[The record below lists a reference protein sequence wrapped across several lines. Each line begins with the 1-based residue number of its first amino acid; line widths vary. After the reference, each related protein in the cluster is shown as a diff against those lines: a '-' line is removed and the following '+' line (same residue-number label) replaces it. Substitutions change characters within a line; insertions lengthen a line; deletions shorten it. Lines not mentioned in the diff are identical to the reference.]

1 MRTNGKYLLAAG
13 LLPLLCACGKG
24 SGFDATGTFEATEV
38 IVSAEVNGRIMQYD
52 VDEGIIL
59 KAGQQVGYIDTTQLY
74 LQKMQLTANA
84 RSVRSR
90 AQDVSKQI
98 ASTREEIAKAQFEKR
113 RNEKLLASNA
123 STQKQIDDL
132 DSQIAVLEKK
142 LAAQISTLQN
152 SNTSITEESSA
163 LEIQVAAIEDMIR
176 KSILS
181 SPIDGTVLANYA
193 QAGELAAPGKA
204 LFKVADTGNMY
215 LRAYLTSS
223 QLADVKIGQQVKVF
237 SDYGDDIRKEYPGTV
252 KWIADKAEFTPK
264 TIQTKDERAD
274 LVYAVKIAVPNDGY
288 IKIGMYGEVKL
299 SE

>member
-13 LLPLLCACGKG
+13 LLSLLCACGKG

-38 IVSAEVNGRIMQYD
+38 IVSAEVSGRIMQYD
-52 VDEGIIL
+52 VDEGIVL
-59 KAGQQVGYIDTTQLY
+59 KSGEQVGYIDTTQLY

-142 LAAQISTLQN
+142 LAAQISSLQN

-215 LRAYLTSS
+215 LRAYITSS

>member
-1 MRTNGKYLLAAG
+1 MKTNVKQLAVIG

-24 SGFDATGTFEATEV
+24 NGFDATGTFEATEV

-52 VDEGIIL
+52 VDEGSLL
-59 KAGQQVGYIDTTQLY
+59 KAGEQVGYIDTTQLY

-123 STQKQIDDL
+123 STQKQIDDF

-142 LAAQISTLQN
+142 LAAQISSLQN

-176 KSILS
+176 KSVIS

-215 LRAYLTSS
+215 LRAYITSS
-223 QLADVKIGQQVKVF
+223 QLAEVKIGQKVKVF
-237 SDYGDDIRKEYPGTV
+237 SDYGDDIRKEYTGTV

-274 LVYAVKIAVPNDGY
+274 LVYAVKIAVPNDGS

>member
-13 LLPLLCACGKG
+13 LLSLLCACGKG

-38 IVSAEVNGRIMQYD
+38 IVSAEVSGRIMQYA
-52 VDEGIIL
+52 VDEGTAL

-98 ASTREEIAKAQFEKR
+98 ASTREEIAKAQFEKH

-142 LAAQISTLQN
+142 LTAQISTLQN

-204 LFKVADTGNMY
+204 LFKVADTDNMY
-215 LRAYLTSS
+215 LRAYITSS

-299 SE
+299 LE

>member
-13 LLPLLCACGKG
+13 LLSLLCACGKG

-38 IVSAEVNGRIMQYD
+38 IVSAEVSGRIMQYD
-52 VDEGIIL
+52 VDEGTAL
-59 KAGQQVGYIDTTQLY
+59 KAGEQVGYIDTTQLY

-204 LFKVADTGNMY
+204 LFKVADTDNMY
-215 LRAYLTSS
+215 LRAYITSS

-274 LVYAVKIAVPNDGY
+274 LVYAIKIAVPNDGY

>member
-13 LLPLLCACGKG
+13 LFSLLCACGKG

-38 IVSAEVNGRIMQYD
+38 IVSAEVSGRIMQYD
-52 VDEGIIL
+52 VDEGTAL
-59 KAGQQVGYIDTTQLY
+59 KAGEQVGYIDTTQLY

-204 LFKVADTGNMY
+204 LFKVADTDNMY
-215 LRAYLTSS
+215 LRAYITSS

>member
-13 LLPLLCACGKG
+13 LLSLLCACGKG

-181 SPIDGTVLANYA
+181 SPIDGTVLANYT

-215 LRAYLTSS
+215 LRAYITSS

>member
-1 MRTNGKYLLAAG
+1 
-13 LLPLLCACGKG
+13 
-24 SGFDATGTFEATEV
+24 
-38 IVSAEVNGRIMQYD
+38 
-52 VDEGIIL
+52 
-59 KAGQQVGYIDTTQLY
+59 
-74 LQKMQLTANA
+74 MQLTANA

-142 LAAQISTLQN
+142 LAAQVSTLQN

-215 LRAYLTSS
+215 LRAYITSS

>member
-1 MRTNGKYLLAAG
+1 MKTNVKQLAAIG

-24 SGFDATGTFEATEV
+24 NGFDATGTFEATEV

-52 VDEGIIL
+52 VDEGSLL
-59 KAGQQVGYIDTTQLY
+59 KAGEQVGYIDTTQLY

-123 STQKQIDDL
+123 STQKQIDDF

-142 LAAQISTLQN
+142 LAAQISSLQN

-176 KSILS
+176 KSVIS

-215 LRAYLTSS
+215 LRAYITSS
-223 QLADVKIGQQVKVF
+223 QLAEVKIGQKVKVF
-237 SDYGDDIRKEYPGTV
+237 SDYGDDIRKEYTGTV

-274 LVYAVKIAVPNDGY
+274 LVYAVKIAVPNDGS

>member
-215 LRAYLTSS
+215 LRAYITSS

>member
-13 LLPLLCACGKG
+13 LLSLLCACGKG

-38 IVSAEVNGRIMQYD
+38 IVSAEVSGRIMQYD
-52 VDEGIIL
+52 VDEGTAL
-59 KAGQQVGYIDTTQLY
+59 KAGEQVGYIDTTQLY

-90 AQDVSKQI
+90 AQDISKQI

-204 LFKVADTGNMY
+204 LFKVADTDNMY
-215 LRAYLTSS
+215 LRAYITSS

>member
-1 MRTNGKYLLAAG
+1 MRTNVKYLFAAG
-13 LLPLLCACGKG
+13 ILPLLCACGNG
-24 SGFDATGTFEATEV
+24 NGFDATGTFEATEV
-38 IVSAEVNGRIMQYD
+38 IVSAEVSGRIMQYD
-52 VDEGIIL
+52 VDEGTVL

-142 LAAQISTLQN
+142 LAAQVSTLQN

-215 LRAYLTSS
+215 LRAYITSS
-223 QLADVKIGQQVKVF
+223 QLANVKIGQKVKVF

>member
-24 SGFDATGTFEATEV
+24 NGFDATGTFEATEV

-52 VDEGIIL
+52 VDEGTLL
-59 KAGQQVGYIDTTQLY
+59 KAGEQVGYIDTTQLY

-142 LAAQISTLQN
+142 LAAQVSTLQN

-193 QAGELAAPGKA
+193 QAGELAAPGKS

-215 LRAYLTSS
+215 LRAYITSS
-223 QLADVKIGQQVKVF
+223 QLADVKIGQKVKVF
-237 SDYGDDIRKEYPGTV
+237 SDYGDDIRKEYTGTV

-274 LVYAVKIAVPNDGY
+274 LVYAVKISVPNDGT

>member
-1 MRTNGKYLLAAG
+1 MRTNVKYLLAAG

-52 VDEGIIL
+52 VDEGTLL
-59 KAGQQVGYIDTTQLY
+59 KAGEQVGYIDTTQLY

-142 LAAQISTLQN
+142 LAAQISSLQN

-176 KSILS
+176 KSVLS

-204 LFKVADTGNMY
+204 LFKVADTDNMY
-215 LRAYLTSS
+215 LRAYITSS
-223 QLADVKIGQQVKVF
+223 QLADVKIGQKVKVF
-237 SDYGDDIRKEYPGTV
+237 SDYGDDIRKEYTGTV

-274 LVYAVKIAVPNDGY
+274 LVYAVKIAVPNDGT

>member
-24 SGFDATGTFEATEV
+24 NGFDATGTFEATEV

-52 VDEGIIL
+52 VDEGSLL

-142 LAAQISTLQN
+142 LAAQISSLQN

-163 LEIQVAAIEDMIR
+163 LEIQVAAIEDMIC
-176 KSILS
+176 KSLLS

-215 LRAYLTSS
+215 LRAYITSS
-223 QLADVKIGQQVKVF
+223 QLADVKIGQKVKVF
-237 SDYGDDIRKEYPGTV
+237 SDYGDDIRKEYIGTV

>member
-24 SGFDATGTFEATEV
+24 NGFDATGTFEATEV
-38 IVSAEVNGRIMQYD
+38 IVSAEVSGRIMQYD
-52 VDEGIIL
+52 VDEGTVL
-59 KAGQQVGYIDTTQLY
+59 KAGEQVGYIDTTQLY
-74 LQKMQLTANA
+74 LQKMQLTTNA

-98 ASTREEIAKAQFEKR
+98 ASTQEEIAKAQFEKR

-142 LAAQISTLQN
+142 LAAQVSTLQN

-163 LEIQVAAIEDMIR
+163 LEIQVAAIKDMIR

-181 SPIDGTVLANYA
+181 SPINGTVLANYA
-193 QAGELAAPGKA
+193 QAGELAAPGKS

-215 LRAYLTSS
+215 LRAYITSS
-223 QLADVKIGQQVKVF
+223 QLADVKIGQQVMVF
-237 SDYGDDIRKEYPGTV
+237 SDYGDDVRKEYPGTV

>member
-24 SGFDATGTFEATEV
+24 NGFDATGTFEATEV

-52 VDEGIIL
+52 VDEGSLL

-142 LAAQISTLQN
+142 LAAQISSLQN

-215 LRAYLTSS
+215 LRAYITSS
-223 QLADVKIGQQVKVF
+223 QLADVKIGQKVKVF
-237 SDYGDDIRKEYPGTV
+237 SDYGDDIRKEYTGTV

>member
-13 LLPLLCACGKG
+13 LLSLLCACGKG

-38 IVSAEVNGRIMQYD
+38 IVSAEVSGRIMQYA
-52 VDEGIIL
+52 VDEGTAL

-142 LAAQISTLQN
+142 LAAQVSTLQN

-204 LFKVADTGNMY
+204 LFKVADTDNMY
-215 LRAYLTSS
+215 LRAYITSS

>member
-24 SGFDATGTFEATEV
+24 NGFDATGTFEATEV
-38 IVSAEVNGRIMQYD
+38 IISAEVNGRIMQYE
-52 VDEGIIL
+52 VDEGTVL

-74 LQKMQLTANA
+74 LQKMQLTVNA

-142 LAAQISTLQN
+142 LAAQISSLQN

-176 KSILS
+176 KSVLS

-204 LFKVADTGNMY
+204 LFKVADTDNMY
-215 LRAYLTSS
+215 LRAYITSS
-223 QLADVKIGQQVKVF
+223 QLADVKIGQKVKVF
-237 SDYGDDIRKEYPGTV
+237 SDYGDDIRKEYTGTV

-274 LVYAVKIAVPNDGY
+274 LVYAVKIAVPNDGT

>member
-24 SGFDATGTFEATEV
+24 NGFDATGTFEATEV
-38 IVSAEVNGRIMQYD
+38 IVSAEVSGRIMQYD
-52 VDEGIIL
+52 VDEGTVL
-59 KAGQQVGYIDTTQLY
+59 KAGEQVGYIDTTQLY
-74 LQKMQLTANA
+74 LQKMQLTTNA

-98 ASTREEIAKAQFEKR
+98 ASTQEEIAKAQFEKR

-142 LAAQISTLQN
+142 LAAQVSTLQN

-181 SPIDGTVLANYA
+181 SPINGTVLANYA
-193 QAGELAAPGKA
+193 QAGELAAPGKS

-215 LRAYLTSS
+215 LRAYITSS
-223 QLADVKIGQQVKVF
+223 QLADVKIGQQVMVF
-237 SDYGDDIRKEYPGTV
+237 SDYGDDVRKEYPGTV

>member
-1 MRTNGKYLLAAG
+1 MKTNVKQLAAIG

-52 VDEGIIL
+52 VDEGTAL
-59 KAGQQVGYIDTTQLY
+59 KAGEQVGYIDTTQLY

-90 AQDVSKQI
+90 TQDVSKQI
-98 ASTREEIAKAQFEKR
+98 ASTREEIAKAQYEKR

-142 LAAQISTLQN
+142 LAAQISSLQN

-176 KSILS
+176 KSVIS

-215 LRAYLTSS
+215 LRAYITSS
-223 QLADVKIGQQVKVF
+223 QLAEVKIGQKVKVF

-274 LVYAVKIAVPNDGY
+274 LVYAVKIAVPNDGT
-288 IKIGMYGEVKL
+288 IKIGMYGEVQL
-299 SE
+299 PE

>member
-13 LLPLLCACGKG
+13 LLSLLCACGKG

-38 IVSAEVNGRIMQYD
+38 IVSAEVSGRIMQYD
-52 VDEGIIL
+52 VDEGTAL
-59 KAGQQVGYIDTTQLY
+59 KAGEQVGYIDTTQLY

-204 LFKVADTGNMY
+204 LFKVADTDNMY
-215 LRAYLTSS
+215 LRAYITSS